1 MDYIVDIFIG
11 FPLLFL
17 AYKGA
22 VNGIVKEILNIVGL
36 VLAVY
41 VSFNYMDVASRYV
54 AAFFEDGTQSFIPF
68 LAGALLFIIV
78 LSMVSLI
85 AYWTREWLNAVKL
98 GTVNRFLGSLFG
110 ILKGAIFMSAIFLL
124 LAGFQIPREELRE
137 QSALYP
143 YIIQAAPNSYNII
156 TAIYPGTENFTETIR
171 NTLKNYNPVD
181 KLPVINP

>member
-1 MDYIVDIFIG
+1 MEYIVDIVIG
-11 FPLLFL
+11 VPLLFL

-41 VSFNYMDVASRYV
+41 ITFNYMDIAATYV
-54 AAFFEDGTQSFIPF
+54 AALFEDGTQSFIPF

-78 LSMVSLI
+78 LSIISLI
-85 AYWTREWLNAVKL
+85 AYWTREWLDAVKL

-110 ILKGAIFMSAIFLL
+110 MFKGAILMSAIFLL
-124 LAGFQIPREELRE
+124 LAGFQVPREDLRE
-137 QSALYP
+137 QSILYP
-143 YIIQAAPNSYNII
+143 YVIQAAPVSYNVI
-156 TAIYPGTENFTETIR
+156 TAVYPGAENFTDTIR
-171 NTLKNYNPVD
+171 KTLENYNPVD

>member
-41 VSFNYMDVASRYV
+41 VTFNYMDVASRHL
-54 AAFFEDGTQSFIPF
+54 AALFEDGTQSFIPF

-78 LSMVSLI
+78 LSVVSLI

-98 GTVNRFLGSLFG
+98 GTLNRF
-110 ILKGAIFMSAIFLL
+110 
-124 LAGFQIPREELRE
+124 
-137 QSALYP
+137 
-143 YIIQAAPNSYNII
+143 
-156 TAIYPGTENFTETIR
+156 
-171 NTLKNYNPVD
+171 
-181 KLPVINP
+181 